1 MTEPGVA
8 GPGATGPSGAN
19 GQDASVPEAAVAP
32 PSRLASLG
40 DRVFKAFTYRD
51 FRLLWL
57 GACTSSIGSWVQSM
71 AQAWLVYTLSKD
83 PFYLGLDAFLGQ
95 APIILFSLIGGV
107 IADRR
112 DRRQMLL
119 ISQYTQITSAS
130 ILTVLFYFGL
140 LHAQPGQSG
149 LRTVWPILVLSF
161 FTGMGQSLGGPA
173 YSALLPTLVAKED
186 FANAIAWNSI
196 QFNLARIIGP
206 TIAGVTLKYLSATW
220 CFGINAASFLA
231 VILSLHVINVGFI
244 PERSTEPILR
254 SMKQGITFIRTRTG
268 LNSLIFLAFSLTL
281 LAIPLMTF
289 LPVFAK
295 EVFNG
300 DEITFTR
307 LLIFSGAGSI
317 GGALMVAA
325 SGRMKRQGLIALLA
339 LTALG
344 LLIAGFSLSKYIT
357 LSSLLIFGCGAA
369 LMWVFSMV
377 QSLVQAITAYEMRG
391 RVMSVYNVAFRG
403 GMPIGSLLFG
413 KLIQYF
419 TVSWTMAAAG
429 SLMALMGLYLLLIHR
444 RIAAL

>member
-1 MTEPGVA
+1 M
-8 GPGATGPSGAN
+8 
-19 GQDASVPEAAVAP
+19 
-32 PSRLASLG
+32 L
-40 DRVFKAFTYRD
+40 DRVFKALTYRD

-57 GACTSSIGSWVQSM
+57 GACTSSIGSWVQQM

-119 ISQYTQITSAS
+119 ISQYTQITSAT
-130 ILTVLFYFGL
+130 ILTLLFYF
-140 LHAQPGQSG
+140 H
-149 LRTVWPILVLSF
+149 VVHIWHILCLSF
-161 FTGMGQSLGGPA
+161 LTGLGQSLGGPA

-206 TIAGVTLKYLSATW
+206 TIAGVTLKYLNATW

-231 VILSLHVINVGFI
+231 VILSLHVIHVGFI
-244 PERSTEPILR
+244 PARSTEPIFT
-254 SMKQGITFIRTRTG
+254 SMKQGIGFIRTRTG

-289 LPVFAK
+289 MPVFAK
-295 EVFNG
+295 EVFHG

-325 SGRMKRQGLIALLA
+325 AGRMKRQGLIALLA
-339 LTALG
+339 LTTLG
-344 LLIAGFSLSKYIT
+344 LLIAAFSLSKYLT
-357 LSSLLIFGCGAA
+357 LSSFLIFGCGAA

-377 QSLVQAITAYEMRG
+377 QSLVQAITADEMRG

-429 SLMALMGLYLLLIHR
+429 SIMAVMGLYLLLIHR